1 MNNENNKKE
10 KRSIWRR
17 PLTYIMLVV
26 ILILGALAGGS
37 VWLLSAQSN
46 TQRLNMAGY
55 AVLAPAQWEIRLD
68 GETAVFY
75 SPESGGAPIGKAR
88 LINQEVSP
96 ADFGKWF
103 YLETAAVSET
113 TSNQFAAL
121 LTEQTYQ
128 EGDAEYTVYVF
139 SSLPNP
145 QPYHFAMYFD
155 REYVSGWTAR
165 RILKSF
171 TVPDP
176 GANPPPKNIPALSE
190 EEAAQSSVY
199 LVRQTEQTLVHNTVR
214 LDAFIE
220 GMNSGSQNSVNILS
234 YRKEGELLALDSWFY
249 LDCDG
254 ERTLLYTYY
263 QTEDGNYSYNNN
275 PEPLS
280 AIEKAQNSEQDL
292 TTYLAV
298 PADSAA
304 QEITLFEFPKNPYQE
319 QQNDLLQHKGALI
332 GDNSSVGAILD
343 SLPTP
348 GLARTQFALQTDH
361 EPYAILVSY
370 EVTDSDKAYPNGSL
384 NRQQLE
390 KNAAV
395 IFSLVENADEI
406 SMEIKNE
413 EKTETLDFS
422 RRKTEEYFEGDVRD
436 YPQEPQKFSQYLED
450 VQNMPPS
457 TPKPPASENTH
468 SSSGG
473 VLGEVVYSTSVT
485 IPHGMMVTHPRTG
498 EQVVIDPYAERYG
511 YSQYLGKPISCV
523 IYRTGSGYHLVASCG
538 GAVLAEYDMAG
549 DRDKDYVIGMIQSY
563 GG

>member
-1 MNNENNKKE
+1 MNNENNRIEKK
-10 KRSIWRR
+10 SIWKR
-17 PLTYIMLVV
+17 PLMYIVLIAV
-26 ILILGALAGGS
+26 LILGTLAGGG
-37 VWLLSAQSN
+37 VWLLSAQAN
-46 TQRLNMAGY
+46 TQRLNLAGY
-55 AVLAPAQWEIRLD
+55 SVLVPANWEIRLD

-75 SPESGGAPIGKAR
+75 CSESGGAPIGKAR

-113 TSNQFAAL
+113 TSDKYAAP
-121 LTEQTYQ
+121 LTEQAYQ
-128 EGDAEYTVYVF
+128 EGGTDYTEYVF

-155 REYVSGWTAR
+155 REYVSSRTTR

-171 TVPDP
+171 FVPDP
-176 GANPPPKNIPALSE
+176 GANPPPKNIPAPAE

-199 LVRQTEQTLVHNTVR
+199 LIRQAEQTLVHNTAQ
-214 LDAFIE
+214 LDSFIE
-220 GMNSGSQNSVNILS
+220 GMNSGAPSAVNLLS
-234 YRKEGELLALDSWFY
+234 YRREGESLALDSWFY
-249 LDCDG
+249 LDFDG

-263 QTEDGNYSYNNN
+263 QTEDGSYSYNNN
-275 PEPLS
+275 PERLS
-280 AIEKAQNSEQDL
+280 AIEKTQDGEQEL
-292 TTYLAV
+292 TAYLAV
-298 PADSAA
+298 PADSTA
-304 QEITLFEFPKNPYQE
+304 QKTTLLKFPKNPYQE
-319 QQNDLLQHKGALI
+319 QQNALLQHKGALV

-348 GLARTQFALQTDH
+348 GLVRTQFALQTDH
-361 EPYAILVSY
+361 EPYSIRVSY
-370 EVTDSDKAYPNGSL
+370 EVTDADKAYPNGAL

-395 IFSLVENADEI
+395 VFSLVENADKI
-406 SMEIKNE
+406 SMEIKNG

-422 RRKTEEYFEGDVRD
+422 RKNAEEYFKGDVRD
-436 YPQEPQKFSQYLED
+436 YPQEPQKFRQYLED

-457 TPKPPASENTH
+457 TPKPPVSGNA
-468 SSSGG
+468 SSSSG

-538 GAVLAEYDMAG
+538 GAALAEYDMAS